1 MPSLLSFRNCSKLK
15 TYQLFKQEYGP
26 EPYTNILISRA
37 HRSFLA
43 KLRGGSAPLEIETGR
58 YVGAPMDQRTCKL
71 CHTAV
76 GDESHFMLACPV
88 LHLDRLS
95 LFTYMSHT
103 VSSFEHLSVAE
114 QMCAIM
120 EEANKSRRV
129 SKMLYDMFIKRQL
142 LLHI

>member
-1 MPSLLSFRNCSKLK
+1 M
-15 TYQLFKQEYGP
+15 
-26 EPYTNILISRA
+26 
-37 HRSFLA
+37 
-43 KLRGGSAPLEIETGR
+43 
-58 YVGAPMDQRTCKL
+58 GAPMDQRTCKL

-76 GDESHFMLACPV
+76 GDEAHFMLACLV

-103 VSSFEHLSVAE
+103 VSSFEHSSVAE

-129 SKMLYDMFIKRQL
+129 AKMLRDSFYYMFSI
-142 LLHI
+142 ISIYIVVYVGTATF